1 MSKTVTKTVKIPLIC
16 EHTNKYGEKVDYKD
30 INKLLWKLQKQTREL
45 KNKTIQLCW
54 EYNNFSSEYIKKYH
68 EKPKKDILDNYSLV
82 GYIDKELKAGNDLFS
97 KNCSTTVRSTCIEFD
112 NCKNEM
118 SKGTRSINCYKSDQP
133 LVLDKT
139 TIKLE
144 YDGKDFYVYLN
155 LLKRAAFKAMEFKSS
170 DIRFKLNVKDKD
182 KSTLK
187 ILESCYD
194 KIYSISASKMTYD
207 RKAGKWFLLLAYSFT
222 PAKTEGLDPEKIL
235 GVDLGI
241 KIPICASVYGDL
253 DRLTIEGG
261 KIEEFRRRVEA
272 RKRSLQKQGKQCGEG
287 RIGHGTKKRIKPI
300 TDIGD
305 KIARFRDTENHIYS
319 RCVIEYAVK
328 KCCGTIQ
335 MEKLEGITR
344 EKDIFLKNWTY
355 FDLQKKIEYKAKEK
369 GIKVVY
375 IEPAYTSKRCSSCGF
390 IDTDNRLDQA
400 HFKCLKCG
408 FNENADYN
416 ASQNIGIKNIDKI
429 IKEEYKSASDK
440 LKSE

>member
-1 MSKTVTKTVKIPLIC
+1 
-16 EHTNKYGEKVDYKD
+16 
-30 INKLLWKLQKQTREL
+30 
-45 KNKTIQLCW
+45 
-54 EYNNFSSEYIKKYH
+54 
-68 EKPKKDILDNYSLV
+68 
-82 GYIDKELKAGNDLFS
+82 
-97 KNCSTTVRSTCIEFD
+97 
-112 NCKNEM
+112 
-118 SKGTRSINCYKSDQP
+118 
-133 LVLDKT
+133 
-139 TIKLE
+139 
-144 YDGKDFYVYLN
+144 
-155 LLKRAAFKAMEFKSS
+155 
-170 DIRFKLNVKDKD
+170 
-182 KSTLK
+182 
-187 ILESCYD
+187 
-194 KIYSISASKMTYD
+194 MTYD

-253 DRLTIEGG
+253 DRMTIEGG

-319 RCVIEYAVK
+319 RYLIEYAVK
-328 KCCGTIQ
+328 KRCGTIQ

-429 IKEEYKSASDK
+429 IKEEHKSASDK
-440 LKSE
+440 LTSE

>member
-1 MSKTVTKTVKIPLIC
+1 MSKTVTKTVKIALIC

-54 EYNNFSSEYIKKYH
+54 EYNNFSSDYYKEHHEYPNMEDVLKY
-68 EKPKKDILDNYSLV
+68 KR
-82 GYIDKELKAGNDLFS
+82 IDGFVNDKLKEGNDLFS
-97 KNCSTTVRSTCIEFD
+97 GNCSTTIVSTCNEFI
-112 NCKNEM
+112 NYRSEFL
-118 SKGTRSINCYKSDQP
+118 KGTRSINSYKSDQP
-133 LVLDKT
+133 LDLHNKS
-139 TIKLE
+139 IIIE
-144 YDGKDFYVYLN
+144 NDGKDFYVSLK
-155 LLKRAAFKAMEFKSS
+155 LLKRSAFNAMEFKSS
-170 DIRFKLNVKDKD
+170 DIRFKMIVKDN
-182 KSTLK
+182 STRT
-187 ILESCYD
+187 ILERCYD
-194 KIYSISASKMTYD
+194 KIYSVRASKMTYN
-207 RKAGKWFLLLAYSFT
+207 RKKNQWFLLLAYSFT
-222 PAKTEGLDPEKIL
+222 PAKTENLDPEKIL

-319 RCVIEYAVK
+319 RRLIEYAVK
-328 KCCGTIQ
+328 KGCGTIQ
-335 MEKLEGITR
+335 MEQLEGITR

-375 IEPAYTSKRCSSCGF
+375 IEPANTSKRCSSCGF

-408 FNENADYN
+408 FTENADYN

-429 IKEEYKSASDK
+429 IKEDKSASDK
-440 LKSE
+440 LTSE